1 MASDFRLPKLAEK
14 ETTGT
19 VARVTVA
26 AGDVIE
32 SGQVVA
38 EVETEKAVVEV
49 PAESGG
55 TVVKVYVKAGDEV
68 KEGTLLLRVET
79 GKGASEPASA
89 PAQATEA
96 DETKA
101 ADPSPRART
110 QPKAAPDETLAA
122 KTDDLD
128 EDEALAEPPAASDN
142 VRPLVPAAPSVRRLA
157 RELGI
162 AISQVAGS
170 GPHGRVSEVDVKA
183 YAKKLIA
190 GGSGRASEAL
200 PDFSRWGEV
209 QREKLSAVRK
219 ATAHHL
225 SRSWPEVPQV
235 TQFDRAD
242 VTLLEAAR
250 RHHVQDQ
257 GAVKVT
263 PTAVLLYVAA
273 RLIRESPKFRSSLD
287 LTHEELIV
295 KESVHIGVAVD
306 TERGLLVPVVRDA
319 DRKSLVQLARD
330 LTELSLR
337 AREAK
342 LGLAEMEGGVFT
354 ISNLG
359 GIGGS
364 GFTPVV
370 NWPETAILGVA
381 RTATDP
387 VWQDGAF
394 VPRDLMPL
402 SLSYDHR
409 VIDGA
414 EAARFLR
421 RLCERLEDPFHLMLE
436 G

>member
-1 MASDFRLPKLAEK
+1 
-14 ETTGT
+14 
-19 VARVTVA
+19 
-26 AGDVIE
+26 
-32 SGQVVA
+32 
-38 EVETEKAVVEV
+38 
-49 PAESGG
+49 
-55 TVVKVYVKAGDEV
+55 
-68 KEGTLLLRVET
+68 
-79 GKGASEPASA
+79 
-89 PAQATEA
+89 
-96 DETKA
+96 
-101 ADPSPRART
+101 
-110 QPKAAPDETLAA
+110 
-122 KTDDLD
+122 
-128 EDEALAEPPAASDN
+128 
-142 VRPLVPAAPSVRRLA
+142 VRRLA

-162 AISQVAGS
+162 VIGQVAGS
-170 GPHGRVSEVDVKA
+170 GPHGRVSEADVKA
-183 YAKKLIA
+183 HAKRLIT
-190 GGSGRASEAL
+190 GGSGRGGEAL

-287 LTHEELIV
+287 LAHEELIV

-319 DRKSLVQLARD
+319 DKKSLLQLARD

-337 AREAK
+337 AREAQ

-381 RTATDP
+381 RTATEP

-421 RLCERLEDPFHLMLE
+421 QLCERLEDPFHLMLE

>member
-1 MASDFRLPKLAEK
+1 MASEFRLPKLAEK
-14 ETTGT
+14 ESTGT
-19 VARVTVA
+19 VARVSVA
-26 AGDVIE
+26 AGDVLT
-32 SGQVVA
+32 SGQVIA

-49 PAESGG
+49 PAESAG
-55 TVVKVYVKAGDEV
+55 TVLKVHVKAGDEV
-68 KEGTLLLRVET
+68 KEGTLLLTVEQT
-79 GKGASEPASA
+79 
-89 PAQATEA
+89 
-96 DETKA
+96 A
-101 ADPSPRART
+101 ADPA
-110 QPKAAPDETLAA
+110 LAA
-122 KTDDLD
+122 QQEETPPEAPAETRSETRAK
-128 EDEALAEPPAASDN
+128 EDAPAVAKETAAKADSRQTEAPANEERPPKDN
-142 VRPLVPAAPSVRRLA
+142 VRALVPAAPSVRRLA

-162 AISQVAGS
+162 AVHQVVGS
-170 GPHGRVSEVDVKA
+170 GVHGRISEADVKA
-183 YAKKLIA
+183 HAKRLIT
-190 GGSGRASEAL
+190 GGAVRSAQEL
-200 PDFSRWGEV
+200 PDFTRWGEV
-209 QREKLSAVRK
+209 RRERLTPVRR
-219 ATAHHL
+219 ATARHL
-225 SRSWPEVPQV
+225 GSSWPEVPQV

-250 RHHVQDQ
+250 RHHVQGK
-257 GAVKVT
+257 GAPKVT
-263 PTAVLLYVAA
+263 PTAVLLYVLA
-273 RLIRESPKFRSSLD
+273 RLIRGSEKFRASLD
-287 LTHEELIV
+287 LVRDELVI

-306 TERGLLVPVVRDA
+306 TPRGLLVPVVRDA
-319 DRKSLVQLARD
+319 DQKSLLQLARD

-342 LGLAEMEGGVFT
+342 LGPAEMEGGVFT

-359 GIGGS
+359 GIGGT

-381 RTATDP
+381 RTTTEP

-421 RLCERLEDPFHLMLE
+421 QLCERLEDPFHLMLE